1 VMNSDGSNAT
11 QLTRQG
17 NYNTSPAWSP
27 KGDRIAFVSRS
38 GGTMDIYT
46 MKPDGTD
53 WRRLTQSQGNNEDPS
68 WAPDG
73 EHLAFVSN
81 RTGDPQIY
89 IMRAD
94 GTNQHQLPFDGV
106 TQSPAWEPLVR

>member
-1 VMNSDGSNAT
+1 
-11 QLTRQG
+11 
-17 NYNTSPAWSP
+17 
-27 KGDRIAFVSRS
+27 
-38 GGTMDIYT
+38 MDIYT

-94 GTNQHQLPFDGV
+94 GTNQHQLTFDGV
-106 TQSPAWEPLVR
+106 NQSPAWEPLVR